1 MRNRSDDG
9 FPPALLLRSIREP
22 EILTSIPQAQWE
34 PLLSC
39 ARRNSTLAYLCAL
52 ARDAAVLDAVPES
65 PRIHLISAEASAAR
79 LAQLARWELD
89 RVRRVLGHAAIPVIA
104 FKGAAYL
111 LRGLPHAMTRRLSDI
126 DVMVPKMSIEA
137 AEQALL
143 AAGWS
148 HTILDPYDR
157 HYYRRWAHELPPLL
171 YPGRLLAVD
180 VHFTICP
187 PVSRLR
193 PDPAAFWARAEPSSH
208 RDVLVLSPED
218 AFLHAVVHLF
228 FDSDFDSR
236 FRDLVDLHELIR
248 QFGPAT
254 SFWPGVVIRA
264 RDLGLGRPLYYALA
278 TLDRVLGTAI
288 TGAVRQEVDEFAPS
302 RMVSGP
308 MVEAMT
314 KLLTPID
321 PEPWP
326 PPHGFLRWSFY
337 VRSHWL
343 RMPAHGLIPHLARKS
358 LRRWRADGP

>member
-1 MRNRSDDG
+1 MRTRGNDG
-9 FPPALLLRSIREP
+9 NPPALLLRSIREP
-22 EILTSIPQAQWE
+22 EILPSIPEAAWE

-39 ARRNSTLAYLCAL
+39 ARRNATLAYLCAL
-52 ARDAAVLDAVPES
+52 ARDAEVLDAIPET
-65 PRIHLISAEASAAR
+65 PRIHLVSAEASAAR

-89 RVRRVLGHAAIPVIA
+89 RVRRVLGRASIPVIA
-104 FKGAAYL
+104 LKGAAYL

-126 DVMVPKMSIEA
+126 DVMVPRSSIEA

-171 YPGRLLAVD
+171 FPGRLLAVD
-180 VHFTICP
+180 VHYTICP

-193 PDPAAFWARAEPSSH
+193 PDPAAFWSRAEPSSL

-218 AFLHAVVHLF
+218 SFLHAVVHLF
-228 FDSDFDSR
+228 FDSDFDGR

-248 QFGPAT
+248 HFGAAA
-254 SFWPGVVIRA
+254 SFWPGVVGRA

-278 TLDRVLGTAI
+278 TLPRLLETAI
-288 TGAVRQEVDEFAPS
+288 PGAARQEVDEFGPS
-302 RMVSGP
+302 RTVARRMVG
-308 MVEAMT
+308 AMT
-314 KLLTPID
+314 KVLTPID
-321 PEPWP
+321 PDPWP
-326 PPHGFLRWSFY
+326 PPHGFLRWLFY

-358 LRRWRADGP
+358 LRRLRTDGP